1 MYETWSWHTYSYAFG
16 FVLKTGCDRKWV
28 HQARCTQESTQG
40 AHEECTD
47 RRWVRKALEGVWPNQ
62 GFRQSPI
69 GPSQTQ
75 SSPGVS
81 HRVPYDSS
89 WVYHLISLPEDPPLR
104 GLYKEEESPHSTHHQ
119 HVELVLHCKGE
130 VLPRLVLK
138 VGGGWVVRGS
148 ARPVGYLLQAC
159 TSTDVGFLWYE

>member
-1 MYETWSWHTYSYAFG
+1 MHRPKMSPKG
-16 FVLKTGCDRKWV
+16 LR
-28 HQARCTQESTQG
+28 RG
-40 AHEECTD
+40 AAELL
-47 RRWVRKALEGVWPNQ
+47 VRPI
-62 GFRQSPI
+62 PI
-69 GPSQTQ
+69 GPNQTEF
-75 SSPGVS
+75 SHGVS

-138 VGGGWVVRGS
+138 VGGG
-148 ARPVGYLLQAC
+148 
-159 TSTDVGFLWYE
+159 